1 MKKRQ
6 ALVVGINDY
15 LFQHE
20 LRTPANDANAVAQKL
35 MELGF
40 EVTGL
45 PSASTQEAWRV
56 HQEKELLTHELE
68 GAITK
73 LFALNAN
80 VSIPET
86 ALLFFAGH
94 GLRKEIGNFSK
105 GFLATSRVDRKESWG
120 FPLKELREILEKSPV
135 KQQIVILDCCYA
147 GELLNF
153 DEADPGDGETIS
165 RCFIAACREFEP
177 AYEPTTGEHSIL
189 TEALLQGLQQ
199 EGFISNITICQ
210 WIETALKTRN
220 QTPICRK
227 WGEIVLRDPGLELP
241 EDPPDDCPCPYK
253 GLEAFQEEDAKYFFG
268 REKLTQTLVNRLRD
282 SQLLAVLGISGSG
295 KSSVV
300 RAGLIPNL
308 KQGKTLSESKT
319 WKICAPFTPGD
330 DPLASLAQVLVNE
343 KLCTSEQA
351 TQELAK
357 GAKGLHRLISPAN
370 APCVF
375 VVDQFEQVFTPSQ
388 DPAKRKQFF
397 DCLLGATDSDSLR
410 DKGGWGRSATS
421 PLRVIITMRADF
433 LGKCAE
439 YPQLA
444 KLIETHQA
452 IVTEMKEAELREAI
466 GKPAKKVNWNIPPD
480 LENLMVA
487 DVQKSPGS
495 LPLLQ
500 DILKQLWHRRSQR
513 LTVQTYQDMGGVQKA
528 LQNRANKVYYQTL
541 SSEQQAIARSIF
553 LKLTQ
558 LLENSKPIARQV
570 RKSELTDLPYPPE
583 EVETVLEKLEAA
595 RLIVTSEL
603 EARGNPEEK
612 IIVVDVAHESLISNW
627 KQLERWVKENFD
639 AKRQEEDIQKKTRD
653 WADKGKRREGL
664 LRGLDLAEV
673 ELFEREHS
681 QTFPL
686 SPLAREF
693 VRKSIRQRRNS
704 RLLGIGA
711 VVTVFSVVTGLWLNA
726 QRQATIA
733 NLRANAAQAQHLLST
748 PQPLEGLVLAI
759 QATGESQGQLR
770 RVMSSAQSSLL
781 TGIQTTREQN
791 RLRGHQGG
799 VNAVAIS
806 PDGETIVSGSW
817 DDTLRLWN
825 RQGEQLAVLRGHQS
839 SVTAVAISPDGET
852 IVSGSGDNTLRLW
865 NRQGEQ
871 LAVLRGHQDWV
882 TAVAISPDGET
893 IVSGSW
899 DDTLRLWNRQGE
911 QLAVLRGHQDWVSA
925 VAISPDGETI
935 VSGSSDDTL
944 RLWNRQGEQLAVL
957 RGHQDWVSAV
967 AISPDGETLVSGS
980 GDNTLRLWNRQGE
993 QLAVLRGH
1001 QDSVRAV
1008 AISPDGE
1015 TIVSGSLDDTLRLWN
1030 RQGEQLAVL
1039 RGHQDWVSAVAIS
1052 PDGETIVSGSG
1063 DNTLRLWNRQGEQLA
1078 VLRGHQSSVTA
1089 VAISPDGET
1098 IVSGSWDDTL
1108 RLWNRQGEQLAVLR
1122 GHQSS
1127 VTAVAISPD
1136 GETIVSGSWD
1146 DTLRLWNRQG
1156 EQLAVLR
1163 GHQDWVNAVAIS
1175 PDGETIVSGSRDRT
1189 LRLWNRQGEQLAVLR
1204 GHQDWVNAVAIS
1216 PDGETIVSG
1225 SRDRTLRLWNRQGEQ
1240 LAVLRGHQSSV
1251 RAVAISPDGET
1262 IVSGS
1267 LDDTLRLWNRQG
1279 EQLAVLRGHQSSVN
1293 TVAISPDGETL
1304 VSGSGDNTLRLWN
1317 RQGEQLAVLR
1327 GHQSSVYAVAISPD
1341 GETIV
1346 SGSSDDTLRL
1356 WRLGNWTNW
1365 LQIVCNQLKYHPV
1378 LVAPETDVA
1387 RDAGE
1392 TCQNHA
1398 WTPSESA
1405 QFLVNQGKSLAR
1417 AEDIEGAVAK
1427 FNQANKLDA
1436 TLDLDPEAEAKQ
1448 IAVPALIEA
1457 GNDLA
1462 YQGDYHEAVAKFQQA
1477 LTLDPTLD
1485 LDPEA
1490 EAKQIAVPVLLAR
1503 GEQQVEDQDYQAA
1516 VEAYTAAQTIDAT
1529 LDISAD
1535 TWNEI
1540 CWFGSL
1546 RGEPEAVM
1554 PACEQAVTLE
1564 PEEAAHRGNLGL
1576 AKALTGETE
1585 GAIQEFQA
1593 FIELSNNAGANRLVQ
1608 GYINTLRAGDN
1619 PFTEAEIQRLL
1630 GEESNPVP
1638 SSRY

>member
-852 IVSGSGDNTLRLW
+852 IVSGS
-865 NRQGEQ
+865 
-871 LAVLRGHQDWV
+871 
-882 TAVAISPDGET
+882 
-893 IVSGSW
+893 W
-899 DDTLRLWNRQGE
+899 DD
-911 QLAVLRGHQDWVSA
+911 
-925 VAISPDGETI
+925 
-935 VSGSSDDTL
+935 
-944 RLWNRQGEQLAVL
+944 
-957 RGHQDWVSAV
+957 
-967 AISPDGETLVSGS
+967 
-980 GDNTLRLWNRQGE
+980 
-993 QLAVLRGH
+993 
-1001 QDSVRAV
+1001 
-1008 AISPDGE
+1008 
-1015 TIVSGSLDDTLRLWN
+1015 
-1030 RQGEQLAVL
+1030 
-1039 RGHQDWVSAVAIS
+1039 
-1052 PDGETIVSGSG
+1052 
-1063 DNTLRLWNRQGEQLA
+1063 
-1078 VLRGHQSSVTA
+1078 
-1089 VAISPDGET
+1089 
-1098 IVSGSWDDTL
+1098 
-1108 RLWNRQGEQLAVLR
+1108 
-1122 GHQSS
+1122 
-1127 VTAVAISPD
+1127 
-1136 GETIVSGSWD
+1136 
-1146 DTLRLWNRQG
+1146 
-1156 EQLAVLR
+1156 
-1163 GHQDWVNAVAIS
+1163 
-1175 PDGETIVSGSRDRT
+1175 T